1 MRTERGDAVYPL
13 LPVPMPRM
21 AGTKGR
27 SGGRMDMRDKIT
39 IILKRLK
46 KEYAGAPQTAL
57 RHSSPFELLVA
68 TILSAQ
74 TTDVLVNKV
83 TEGLFKKYRTVRD
96 FADTT
101 PEKLSQDIHSVN
113 FFNNK
118 AKSINKAA
126 KMILEKFGGNMPQT
140 MEELITLPGVA
151 RKTANIVLSNAFG
164 INEGIA
170 VDTHV
175 KRLANRL
182 GLTKN
187 EDPVKIEDDLMSIT
201 PKKEWGNLSHLL
213 IFHGRKICQARKPN
227 HEACV
232 LYDICPSRTI

>member
-1 MRTERGDAVYPL
+1 
-13 LPVPMPRM
+13 
-21 AGTKGR
+21 
-27 SGGRMDMRDKIT
+27 MDNRDKIS
-39 IILKRLK
+39 IIIKRLK
-46 KEYAGAPQTAL
+46 NEYAGTPQTAL
-57 RHSSPFELLVA
+57 RFSSPFELLVA

-83 TEGLFKKYRTVRD
+83 TEDLFNKYRTVKD

-101 PEKLSQDIHSVN
+101 PEKLATDIHSVN

-126 KMILEKFGGNMPQT
+126 KMILEKFGGNVPQS
-140 MEELITLPGVA
+140 MDELVTLPGVA
-151 RKTANIVLSNAFG
+151 RKTANIVLSSAFG

-182 GLTKN
+182 GLTKD
-187 EDPVKIEDDLMSIT
+187 EDPVKIEKDLMAIT
-201 PKKEWGNLSHLL
+201 PKKEWGNLSHFL

-227 HEACV
+227 HKACV
-232 LYDICPSRTI
+232 LYDVCPSKNI

>member
-1 MRTERGDAVYPL
+1 
-13 LPVPMPRM
+13 
-21 AGTKGR
+21 
-27 SGGRMDMRDKIT
+27 MDKRDKIT

-46 KEYAGAPQTAL
+46 KEYAGTPQTAL
-57 RHSSPFELLVA
+57 RFSSPFELLIA

-83 TEGLFKKYRTVRD
+83 TEDLFNKYRTVMD

-101 PEKLSQDIHSVN
+101 PEKLAKDIRSVN

-126 KMILEKFGGNMPQT
+126 KMILEKFGGNVPQA
-140 MEELITLPGVA
+140 MDELITLPGVA
-151 RKTANIVLSNAFG
+151 RKTANIVLSSAFG

-182 GLTKN
+182 GLTK
-187 EDPVKIEDDLMSIT
+187 EVDPVKIENDLMPIT

-213 IFHGRKICQARKPN
+213 IFHGRKICQARKPD
-227 HEACV
+227 HQACV
-232 LYDICPSRTI
+232 LYDICPSRNI